1 MGALLAV
8 VIGISACV
16 LFVVGLGRFWFS
28 NMAFTDP
35 SQSASVNARGAAFQ
49 EKWEKRFRNAW
60 RVTGP
65 PCLLIIGLCVL
76 AAVVLT
82 VT

>member
-1 MGALLAV
+1 MGAFLTAAAT
-8 VIGISACV
+8 ISACV
-16 LFVVGLGRFWFS
+16 LFVVGFGRFWFS
-28 NMAFTDP
+28 RMAFTDP
-35 SQSASVNARGAAFQ
+35 TQSASVNARGAAFQ

-60 RVTGP
+60 RVTWP